1 MISVKNFLRVR
12 WKLAVALGL
21 ALVLVSLVLLSYA
34 LLPPGDPV
42 RLQVTLAPTLFVPP
56 PGGLP

>member
-1 MISVKNFLRVR
+1 
-12 WKLAVALGL
+12 VALGL

>member
-1 MISVKNFLRVR
+1 MVWVKNFLRVR
-12 WKLAVALGL
+12 WKLAVAVGL
-21 ALVLVSLVLLSYA
+21 ALVLVSLALLSYA